1 MDVQRYLQQ
10 SARAERLTSLH
21 FEVKPAV
28 WQRRDG
34 AGRNPKSGNKQ
45 LDYDTFDTFKL
56 ATDIWDQVAHPQQ
69 VVRRLGLYHSQGQ
82 ISKRFV
88 GHSMDFIKL
97 GSIRYTNQ
105 DPSERTRAY
114 TAKAN
119 WFAEMKSSPYFS
131 QQVPMD
137 RKLCFSSSWR

>member
-105 DPSERTRAY
+105 DP
-114 TAKAN
+114 
-119 WFAEMKSSPYFS
+119 
-131 QQVPMD
+131 
-137 RKLCFSSSWR
+137 C